1 MVNAA
6 DAQRRWKC
14 EEPDC
19 GKAYSRRDYL
29 THHVRSFHEGLR
41 DWKCS
46 VCGNEFTTKQS
57 MALHEKK
64 VHRVKKGRDW
74 QCAAPGCNQEFDREA
89 QLVKHNES
97 FCRVPAK
104 HGEKRT
110 RADAPTAERPRKD
123 PAVDSANDRPCR
135 PSLPL
140 PVPGTDVGDR
150 SYSVSNGDVFLRVVR
165 VVDAARGE
173 DGRFDLEEVLHR
185 LSAGGKDGDTVREPL
200 SVAEMRAELLE
211 MAAKGMITPE
221 QMLVSEESEGSEG

>member
-1 MVNAA
+1 MVNTA
-6 DAQRRWKC
+6 DALRRWKC

-29 THHVRSFHEGLR
+29 MHHVRSFHEGLR

-64 VHRVKKGRDW
+64 VHRVKKGHDW
-74 QCAAPGCNQEFDREA
+74 KCAAPGCNQEFDREA
-89 QLVKHNES
+89 QLAKHNES

-104 HGEKRT
+104 HGEKRR
-110 RADAPTAERPRKD
+110 RADAPSAERPRKD
-123 PAVDSANDRPCR
+123 AAAGPVKDKPFRTSV
-135 PSLPL
+135 L
-140 PVPGTDVGDR
+140 VPGTDVRDSDSG
-150 SYSVSNGDVFLRVVR
+150 SNSEDFFRVVR

-185 LSAGGKDGDTVREPL
+185 LSAGGKDGDSVREPL
-200 SVAEMRAELLE
+200 SVPEMRSELLE
-211 MAAKGMITPE
+211 MAAQGMITPE